1 MSDLNRLRRI
11 VFSWTELYKP
21 DFEDKQFYDAMMILT
36 NQGYQMRAETL
47 TWLTDSETR
56 KEDYV
61 QDILAAEKELN
72 LDMVINFN
80 EIDPDLSPKVY
91 EEDGKVIF
99 TISEGKEEIVYC
111 EMELPENL
119 KVGTFKPKAEES
131 QDAAGTRGPIDV
143 AID

>member
-11 VFSWTELYKP
+11 AFSWKGLYKS
-21 DFEDKQFYDAMMILT
+21 DFEDKQFYDGMMILT

-47 TWLTDSETR
+47 AWLTDSETR
-56 KEDYV
+56 KEDFV

-72 LDMVINFN
+72 LEMVINFN

-119 KVGTFKPKAEES
+119 KAGTYKPKEDS
-131 QDAAGTRGPIDV
+131 GSRGPMDI